1 MSSQPPRF
9 VPTLTEVVQP
19 VAPSLNAP
27 ESLNQPSVDHA
38 DFENHLVQRVL
49 QRVDLILERRL
60 REAIGQVIAE
70 HTGQLTAELRMEI
83 EAVVRRSVSQAFSQ
97 ELESDTEP
105 AGIQTDRLYE

>member
-19 VAPSLNAP
+19 FPPSLNARGSP
-27 ESLNQPSVDHA
+27 ANALVAHA
-38 DFENHLVQRVL
+38 DLENHLVQRVL

-60 REAIGQVIAE
+60 REAVGQIIAE
-70 HTGQLTAELRMEI
+70 HAGQLTAELRMEI
-83 EAVVRRSVSQAFSQ
+83 EAVVRHSVSQAFSQ

-105 AGIQTDRLYE
+105 AGI